1 MIHGGEDER
10 AMPTM
15 RRLISPRFH
24 HDLAVIPASIHPA
37 QVPFIRAIHT
47 RIAAGEYGLASAPC
61 PCGGAPADVIIA
73 ETERHGLPLSSVLC
87 LGCGS
92 VRFDPY
98 LDRESLDAFYATTY
112 QDMYRRASDPEEYLQ
127 RQGTYGRRVLL
138 AVRHLL
144 RPGDR
149 VVEVGCGAGGG
160 LRAFADAGYNVA
172 GCDHSSALL
181 DVGRRHGLLN
191 LFAGSLIE
199 LEAGLAGVTADLIY
213 LHHVFE
219 HIHDPFRFLT
229 QCRSLLS
236 PRGSIVI
243 VVPDI
248 SRIHAFP
255 TPAGDL
261 LQFLHLA
268 HRSNF
273 SLAGLTALS
282 ARAGYRCSR
291 LPAPKLHTPWS
302 EMPELW
308 ARIAPGPGDVERP
321 TGRDPARG
329 LAMLNYLRRTERLH
343 TLGLCPGQLVM
354 TRRRARARLSRALGH
369 PSARVR
375 AWVRSIIRSGGRHD
389 TR

>member
-1 MIHGGEDER
+1 
-10 AMPTM
+10 M
-15 RRLISPRFH
+15 RHLISSRFR
-24 HDLAVIPASIHPA
+24 HDPAAIPASVHPS
-37 QVPFIRAIHT
+37 QVPFIHAVRAH
-47 RIAAGEYGLASAPC
+47 IAAGKYRLESASC
-61 PCGGAPADVIIA
+61 PCGAAPADVVIA
-73 ETERHGLPLSSVLC
+73 ETERHGLPLPSVLC
-87 LGCGS
+87 LACGS

-98 LDRESLDAFYATTY
+98 LDAESLDAFYATTY
-112 QDMYRRASDPEEYLQ
+112 QEMYRRAGDPEEYFQ
-127 RQGTYGRRVLL
+127 RQQTYGRRVLL
-138 AVRHLL
+138 AVRNLV

-160 LRAFADAGYNVA
+160 LRVFADAGYNVA

-181 DVGRRHGLLN
+181 DVGRRHGITN

-199 LEAGLAGVTADLIY
+199 LETGLAGVTADLMY

-243 VVPDI
+243 AVPDL

-282 ARAGYRCSR
+282 ARAGYNCSR
-291 LPAPKLHTPWS
+291 IHAPKLHTPWA

-308 ARIAPGPGDVERP
+308 ARITPGPGDVERP
-321 TGRDPARG
+321 TGRYPARG
-329 LAMLNYLRRTERLH
+329 LKMLNYLRRTEKLH
-343 TLGLCPGQLVM
+343 TLGLCRGQLVM
-354 TRRRARARLSRALGH
+354 KRRRVRARFSQVVGH
-369 PSARVR
+369 PSSLVRVW
-375 AWVRSIIRSGGRHD
+375 ARSIIGAVVRHD